1 MFAHLRSLQRVVATG
16 ASSTSPAFHDVY
28 HPYLAAVRAYR
39 VAVRDELEGLPLSP
53 AVFGWGEWDGK
64 DSCALCGEAGAGG
77 G

>member
-16 ASSTSPAFHDVY
+16 ASSNSPAFHEVY
-28 HPYLAAVRAYR
+28 HPYRAAVWAYR

-53 AVFGWGEWDGK
+53 AGFGWGEWDGK
-64 DSCALCGEAGAGG
+64 DRCALCGEAGAGG